1 MILRINPLANELK
14 ETSSTFKVLFL
25 ASYLAI
31 RKAPVALIK
40 FQWACK
46 VWREREHI
54 KKLQRIF
61 APLSVILFL
70 EMLSDLRVVTKP
82 IILKR
87 SYKSN
92 TADMIFDGEILRFF
106 GLYID
111 SVFGIKS
118 AIASWLI

>member
-1 MILRINPLANELK
+1 
-14 ETSSTFKVLFL
+14 
-25 ASYLAI
+25 
-31 RKAPVALIK
+31 
-40 FQWACK
+40 
-46 VWREREHI
+46 
-54 KKLQRIF
+54 
-61 APLSVILFL
+61 
-70 EMLSDLRVVTKP
+70 MLSDLRVVTKP